1 MKYIEKLYLSS
12 AYLSRQRFTN
22 DSKYCKLMQQALD
35 VYDKLSQTLDDDK
48 KELLERIS
56 ELHGQIDD
64 IMSVDSY
71 TSGFRDGAR
80 LMIDILLGENENLR
94 SQ

>member
-1 MKYIEKLYLSS
+1 MNYIEELYYGKLNPSFQLFTKN
-12 AYLSRQRFTN
+12 SR
-22 DSKYCKLMQQALD
+22 YCKIIQQEYEA
-35 VYDKLSQTLDDDK
+35 YTELSKTLNDDN

-71 TSGFRDGAR
+71 VEGFREGAR